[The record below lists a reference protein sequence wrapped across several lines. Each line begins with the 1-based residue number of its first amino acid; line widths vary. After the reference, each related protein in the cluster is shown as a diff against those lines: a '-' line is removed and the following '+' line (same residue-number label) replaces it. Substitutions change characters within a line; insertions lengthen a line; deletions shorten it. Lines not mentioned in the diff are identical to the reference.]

1 MNDELFL
8 NTLVA
13 KAVNQTAKQ
22 VAKSQREYIAED
34 DLRQE
39 AWIWVFAHTEKVNG
53 WLDDD
58 ETASQKNARG
68 LLSSSLR
75 VHLHKIC
82 QKERMRRDGTAEG
95 DYYHYSRNVVEQLLP
110 DAFDPDAGTTTVS
123 ASPRGEYVRSSK
135 QPSEGFEYHAM
146 LSDVRAGLA
155 SLPPSDKRILWD
167 RFAFGGNDIGVM
179 AASAQV
185 ESEYPLPIVPSDQQV
200 DPLIGGNSRRCDLG
214 AATLLLRWDWRT
226 EEAHRESPQVH
237 WSETWGPSGH
247 VTACQLRTQ
256 ARTIR
261 T

>member
-82 QKERMRRDGTAEG
+82 QKP
-95 DYYHYSRNVVEQLLP
+95 NVCAVTVRP
-110 DAFDPDAGTTTVS
+110 RVTTTTTR
-123 ASPRGEYVRSSK
+123 ATWWSS
-135 QPSEGFEYHAM
+135 Y
-146 LSDVRAGLA
+146 
-155 SLPPSDKRILWD
+155 
-167 RFAFGGNDIGVM
+167 
-179 AASAQV
+179 
-185 ESEYPLPIVPSDQQV
+185 YPTHSIQTP
-200 DPLIGGNSRRCDLG
+200 
-214 AATLLLRWDWRT
+214 ALR
-226 EEAHRESPQVH
+226 P
-237 WSETWGPSGH
+237 
-247 VTACQLRTQ
+247 
-256 ARTIR
+256 
-261 T
+261 

>member
-39 AWIWVFAHTEKVNG
+39 AWIWVFAHTKKVNG

-75 VHLHKIC
+75 VHLHKMC

-110 DAFDPDAGTTTVS
+110 DAFDPDAGTTMVS
-123 ASPRGEYVRSSK
+123 AAPQGEYVRSSK

-146 LSDVRAGLA
+146 LSDIRAGLA
-155 SLPPSDKRILWD
+155 SLPANDKRILWD

-185 ESEYPLPIVPSDQQV
+185 EERTIRYRLSRAINRLIRS
-200 DPLIGGNSRRCDLG
+200 IGGETPRRMRPRRSN
-214 AATLLLRWDWRT
+214 AAAQVETRRT
-226 EEAHRESPQVH
+226 EEGA
-237 WSETWGPSGH
+237 
-247 VTACQLRTQ
+247 
-256 ARTIR
+256 
-261 T
+261 